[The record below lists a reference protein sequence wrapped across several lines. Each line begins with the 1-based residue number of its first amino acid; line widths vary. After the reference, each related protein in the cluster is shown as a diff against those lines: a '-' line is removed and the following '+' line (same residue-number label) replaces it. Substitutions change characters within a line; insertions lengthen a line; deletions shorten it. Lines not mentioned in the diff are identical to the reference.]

1 MATKKPA
8 KAATT
13 IRTFSSV
20 FGQNKVREID
30 SRIMQAQKKYIARVQ
45 KAQSNAKDFVI
56 TH

>member
-20 FGQNKVREID
+20 FGQDKVLEID